1 MRVAQLDRASD
12 YGSEGRE
19 FESSRARYESLQRV
33 FAARIFS
40 MYRKMLVTQSESR
53 ANAGFDLVRYTGK
66 QQGRNENMVQLADLQ
81 RIAGE
86 QAVRQQEPMS
96 AHTTFRIGG
105 PADYFVEAGNE
116 SVLKE
121 LLLLCRETETP
132 FFILGNGSNLL
143 VSDEGYRGV
152 MISLKGF
159 DEISFREGEGEETGK
174 MIMTAG
180 SGVLLSKAAMQAADR
195 GLTGFEFAGGIPGTL
210 GGAVTMNAGAYGGE
224 VKDVILSARVMTQDG
239 KITELSAQELELS
252 YRHSIIQ
259 EKDMIVLTA
268 DFAFEHG
275 NTQQIREQMRQLNA
289 QRREKQPLEY
299 GSAGSTFK
307 RPEEYFAGKLIQD
320 AGLKGYRA
328 GDVMVSEKHS
338 GFVVNVGK
346 GTCRDAMRVI
356 EHVQKTV
363 YEQFGVELEL
373 EVKRI

>member
-1 MRVAQLDRASD
+1 M
-12 YGSEGRE
+12 
-19 FESSRARYESLQRV
+19 
-33 FAARIFS
+33 I
-40 MYRKMLVTQSESR
+40 
-53 ANAGFDLVRYTGK
+53 
-66 QQGRNENMVQLADLQ
+66 QLADLQ

-86 QAVRQQEPMS
+86 QAVRLQEPMS

-121 LLLLCRETETP
+121 LLLLCKETETP

-152 MISLKGF
+152 MISLRGF
-159 DEISFREGEGEETGK
+159 DEISFREGEGTEAGK
-174 MIMTAG
+174 TIMTAG
-180 SGVLLSKAAMQAADR
+180 SGVLLSKAAMQAAER

-224 VKDVILSARVMTQDG
+224 IKDVILSARVMTQEGDV
-239 KITELSAQELELS
+239 TELSTEELALS

-259 EKDMIVLTA
+259 EKDLIVLSA
-268 DFAFEHG
+268 DFAFDHG
-275 NTQQIREQMRQLNA
+275 DEEQIKEQMRQLNA
-289 QRREKQPLEY
+289 RRREKQPLEY

-307 RPEEYFAGKLIQD
+307 RPEGYFAGKLIQD
-320 AGLKGYRA
+320 AGLKGYRS
-328 GDVMVSEKHS
+328 GDVMVSEKHG

-356 EHVQKTV
+356 EHVQRTV

-373 EVKRI
+373 EVKRV

>member
-1 MRVAQLDRASD
+1 
-12 YGSEGRE
+12 
-19 FESSRARYESLQRV
+19 
-33 FAARIFS
+33 
-40 MYRKMLVTQSESR
+40 
-53 ANAGFDLVRYTGK
+53 
-66 QQGRNENMVQLADLQ
+66 MVQLADLQ

-121 LLLLCRETETP
+121 LLLLCQETETP

-152 MISLKGF
+152 MISLRGF
-159 DEISFREGEGEETGK
+159 DEISFREGEGTEAGK
-174 MIMTAG
+174 TVMTAG
-180 SGVLLSKAAMQAADR
+180 SGVLLSKVAMQAAER

-224 VKDVILSARVMTQDG
+224 IKDVILSAQVMTQEGDI
-239 KITELSAQELELS
+239 KELSAEELDLS
-252 YRHSIIQ
+252 YRHSVIQ
-259 EKDMIVLTA
+259 EKELIVLSA
-268 DFAFEHG
+268 DFAFDHG
-275 NTQQIREQMRQLNA
+275 DEEQIKEQMRQLNA

-307 RPEEYFAGKLIQD
+307 RPEGYFAGKLIQD
-320 AGLKGYRA
+320 AGLKGYRS

-346 GTCRDAMRVI
+346 GTYRDAMRVI
-356 EHVQKTV
+356 EHVQRAV

-373 EVKRI
+373 EVKRV

>member
-1 MRVAQLDRASD
+1 
-12 YGSEGRE
+12 
-19 FESSRARYESLQRV
+19 
-33 FAARIFS
+33 
-40 MYRKMLVTQSESR
+40 
-53 ANAGFDLVRYTGK
+53 
-66 QQGRNENMVQLADLQ
+66 MVQLADLQ

-121 LLLLCRETETP
+121 LLLLCQETETP

-152 MISLKGF
+152 MISLRGF
-159 DEISFREGEGEETGK
+159 DEISFREGEGTEAGK
-174 MIMTAG
+174 TVMTAG
-180 SGVLLSKAAMQAADR
+180 SGVFLSKAAMQAAGR

-224 VKDVILSARVMTQDG
+224 IKDVILSAQVMTQEGDI
-239 KITELSAQELELS
+239 KELSAEELDLS
-252 YRHSIIQ
+252 YRHSVIQ
-259 EKDMIVLTA
+259 EKELIVLSA
-268 DFAFEHG
+268 DFAFDHG
-275 NTQQIREQMRQLNA
+275 DEEQIKEQMRQLNA

-307 RPEEYFAGKLIQD
+307 RPEGYFAGKLIQD
-320 AGLKGYRA
+320 AGLKGYRS
-328 GDVMVSEKHS
+328 GDIMVSEKHS

-346 GTCRDAMRVI
+346 GTYRDAMRVI
-356 EHVQKTV
+356 EHVQRVV

-373 EVKRI
+373 EVKRV

>member
-1 MRVAQLDRASD
+1 M
-12 YGSEGRE
+12 
-19 FESSRARYESLQRV
+19 
-33 FAARIFS
+33 I
-40 MYRKMLVTQSESR
+40 
-53 ANAGFDLVRYTGK
+53 
-66 QQGRNENMVQLADLQ
+66 QLADLK

-86 QAVRQQEPMS
+86 QAVRLQEPMS

-121 LLLLCRETETP
+121 LLLLCKETETP

-152 MISLKGF
+152 MISLRGF
-159 DEISFREGEGEETGK
+159 DEISFREGEGTEAGK
-174 MIMTAG
+174 TIMTAG
-180 SGVLLSKAAMQAADR
+180 SGVLLSKAAMQAAER
-195 GLTGFEFAGGIPGTL
+195 GLTGFEFVGGIPGTL

-224 VKDVILSARVMTQDG
+224 IRDVILSARVMTKAGDVR
-239 KITELSAQELELS
+239 ELSTEELALS

-259 EKDMIVLTA
+259 EKDLIVLSA
-268 DFAFEHG
+268 DFAFDHG
-275 NTQQIREQMRQLNA
+275 DEEQIKEQMRQLNA
-289 QRREKQPLEY
+289 RRREKQPLEY

-307 RPEEYFAGKLIQD
+307 RPEGYFAGKLIQD
-320 AGLKGYRA
+320 AGLKGYRS
-328 GDVMVSEKHS
+328 GDVMVSEKHG

-356 EHVQKTV
+356 EHVQRTV

-373 EVKRI
+373 EVKRV

>member
-1 MRVAQLDRASD
+1 M
-12 YGSEGRE
+12 
-19 FESSRARYESLQRV
+19 
-33 FAARIFS
+33 I
-40 MYRKMLVTQSESR
+40 
-53 ANAGFDLVRYTGK
+53 
-66 QQGRNENMVQLADLQ
+66 QLADLQ
-81 RIAGE
+81 RIAGK
-86 QAVRQQEPMS
+86 QAVRLQEPMS

-121 LLLLCRETETP
+121 LLLLCKETETP

-152 MISLKGF
+152 MISLRGF
-159 DEISFREGEGEETGK
+159 DEISFREGEGTEAGK
-174 MIMTAG
+174 TIMAAG
-180 SGVLLSKAAMQAADR
+180 SGVLLSKAAMQAAAR

-224 VKDVILSARVMTQDG
+224 IRDVILSARVMTKAGDVR
-239 KITELSAQELELS
+239 ELSTEELALS

-259 EKDMIVLTA
+259 EKDLIVLSA
-268 DFAFEHG
+268 DFAFDHG
-275 NTQQIREQMRQLNA
+275 DEEQIKEQMRQLNA
-289 QRREKQPLEY
+289 RRREKQPLEY

-307 RPEEYFAGKLIQD
+307 RPEGYFAGKLIQD
-320 AGLKGYRA
+320 AGLKGYRS
-328 GDVMVSEKHS
+328 GDVMVSEKHG

-356 EHVQKTV
+356 EHVQRTV

-373 EVKRI
+373 EVKRV

>member
-1 MRVAQLDRASD
+1 
-12 YGSEGRE
+12 
-19 FESSRARYESLQRV
+19 
-33 FAARIFS
+33 
-40 MYRKMLVTQSESR
+40 
-53 ANAGFDLVRYTGK
+53 
-66 QQGRNENMVQLADLQ
+66 MVQLADLQ

-86 QAVRQQEPMS
+86 QAVRLQEPMS

-105 PADYFVEAGNE
+105 PADYFVEPGSE

-152 MISLKGF
+152 MISLRGF
-159 DEISFREGEGEETGK
+159 DEISFREGESTEAGK
-174 MIMTAG
+174 TIMTAG
-180 SGVLLSKAAMQAADR
+180 SGVLLSKAAMQAAER

-224 VKDVILSARVMTQDG
+224 IRDVILSARVMTKAGDVR
-239 KITELSAQELELS
+239 ELSAEELDLS

-259 EKDMIVLTA
+259 EKDLIVLSA
-268 DFAFEHG
+268 DFAFAHG
-275 NTQQIREQMRQLNA
+275 DEEQIKEQMCQLNT

-307 RPEEYFAGKLIQD
+307 RPEGYFAGKLIQD
-320 AGLKGYRA
+320 AGLKGYRS

-346 GTCRDAMRVI
+346 GTCGDAMRVI
-356 EHVQKTV
+356 EHVQRTV

-373 EVKRI
+373 EVKRV

>member
-1 MRVAQLDRASD
+1 
-12 YGSEGRE
+12 
-19 FESSRARYESLQRV
+19 
-33 FAARIFS
+33 
-40 MYRKMLVTQSESR
+40 
-53 ANAGFDLVRYTGK
+53 
-66 QQGRNENMVQLADLQ
+66 MVQLADLQ

-86 QAVRQQEPMS
+86 QAVRLQEPMS

-105 PADYFVEAGNE
+105 PADYFVEPGSE

-152 MISLKGF
+152 MISLRGF
-159 DEISFREGEGEETGK
+159 DEISFREGESTETGK
-174 MIMTAG
+174 TIMTAG
-180 SGVLLSKAAMQAADR
+180 SGVLLSKAAMQAAER

-224 VKDVILSARVMTQDG
+224 IRDVILSARVMTKAGDVR
-239 KITELSAQELELS
+239 ELSAEELDLS

-259 EKDMIVLTA
+259 EKDLIVLSA
-268 DFAFEHG
+268 DFAFAHG
-275 NTQQIREQMRQLNA
+275 DEEQIKEQMRQLNT

-307 RPEEYFAGKLIQD
+307 RPEGYFAGKLIQD
-320 AGLKGYRA
+320 AGLKGYRS

-346 GTCRDAMRVI
+346 GTCGDAMRVI
-356 EHVQKTV
+356 EHVQRTV

>member
-1 MRVAQLDRASD
+1 
-12 YGSEGRE
+12 
-19 FESSRARYESLQRV
+19 
-33 FAARIFS
+33 
-40 MYRKMLVTQSESR
+40 
-53 ANAGFDLVRYTGK
+53 
-66 QQGRNENMVQLADLQ
+66 MVQLADLQ

-86 QAVRQQEPMS
+86 QAVRLQEPMS

-105 PADYFVEAGNE
+105 PADYFVEPGSE

-152 MISLKGF
+152 MISLRGF
-159 DEISFREGEGEETGK
+159 DEISFREGESTEAGK
-174 MIMTAG
+174 TIMTAG
-180 SGVLLSKAAMQAADR
+180 CGVLLSKAAMQAAER

-224 VKDVILSARVMTQDG
+224 IRDVILSARVMTKAGDVR
-239 KITELSAQELELS
+239 ELSAEELDLS

-259 EKDMIVLTA
+259 EKDLIVLSA
-268 DFAFEHG
+268 DFAFAHG
-275 NTQQIREQMRQLNA
+275 DEEQIKEQMRQLNT

-307 RPEEYFAGKLIQD
+307 RPEGYFAGKLIQD
-320 AGLKGYRA
+320 AGLKGYRS

-346 GTCRDAMRVI
+346 GTCGDAMRVI
-356 EHVQKTV
+356 EHVQRTV

-373 EVKRI
+373 EVKRV

>member
-1 MRVAQLDRASD
+1 M
-12 YGSEGRE
+12 
-19 FESSRARYESLQRV
+19 
-33 FAARIFS
+33 I
-40 MYRKMLVTQSESR
+40 
-53 ANAGFDLVRYTGK
+53 
-66 QQGRNENMVQLADLQ
+66 QLADLQ

-86 QAVRQQEPMS
+86 QAVRLQEPMS

-121 LLLLCRETETP
+121 MLLLCKETETP

-152 MISLKGF
+152 MISLRGF
-159 DEISFREGEGEETGK
+159 DEISFREGEGTEAGK
-174 MIMTAG
+174 TIMTAG
-180 SGVLLSKAAMQAADR
+180 SGVLLSKAAMQAAER

-224 VKDVILSARVMTQDG
+224 IRDVILSARVMTKAGDVR
-239 KITELSAQELELS
+239 ELSTEELALS

-259 EKDMIVLTA
+259 EKDLIVLSA
-268 DFAFEHG
+268 DFAFDHG
-275 NTQQIREQMRQLNA
+275 DEEQIKEQMRQLNA
-289 QRREKQPLEY
+289 RRREKQPLEY

-307 RPEEYFAGKLIQD
+307 RPEGYFAGKLIQD
-320 AGLKGYRA
+320 AGLKGYRS
-328 GDVMVSEKHS
+328 GDVMVSEKHG

-356 EHVQKTV
+356 EHVQRTV

-373 EVKRI
+373 EVKRV

>member
-1 MRVAQLDRASD
+1 
-12 YGSEGRE
+12 
-19 FESSRARYESLQRV
+19 
-33 FAARIFS
+33 
-40 MYRKMLVTQSESR
+40 
-53 ANAGFDLVRYTGK
+53 
-66 QQGRNENMVQLADLQ
+66 MVQLADLQ

-86 QAVRQQEPMS
+86 QAVRLQEPMS

-105 PADYFVEAGNE
+105 PADYFVEPGSE

-152 MISLKGF
+152 MISLRGF
-159 DEISFREGEGEETGK
+159 DEISFREGESTEAGK
-174 MIMTAG
+174 TIMTAG
-180 SGVLLSKAAMQAADR
+180 SGVLLSKAAMQAAER

-224 VKDVILSARVMTQDG
+224 IRDVILSARVMTKAGDVR
-239 KITELSAQELELS
+239 ELSAEELDLS

-259 EKDMIVLTA
+259 EKDLIVLSA
-268 DFAFEHG
+268 NFAFAHG
-275 NTQQIREQMRQLNA
+275 DEEQIKEQMRQLNT

-307 RPEEYFAGKLIQD
+307 RPEGYFAGKLIQD
-320 AGLKGYRA
+320 AGLKGYRS

-346 GTCRDAMRVI
+346 GTCGDAMRVI
-356 EHVQKTV
+356 EHVQRTV

-373 EVKRI
+373 EVKRV

>member
-1 MRVAQLDRASD
+1 
-12 YGSEGRE
+12 
-19 FESSRARYESLQRV
+19 
-33 FAARIFS
+33 
-40 MYRKMLVTQSESR
+40 
-53 ANAGFDLVRYTGK
+53 
-66 QQGRNENMVQLADLQ
+66 MVQLADLQ

-86 QAVRQQEPMS
+86 QAVRLQEPMS

-105 PADYFVEAGNE
+105 PADYFVEPGSE

-152 MISLKGF
+152 MISLRGF
-159 DEISFREGEGEETGK
+159 DEISFREGESTEAGK
-174 MIMTAG
+174 TIMTAG
-180 SGVLLSKAAMQAADR
+180 CGVLLSKAAMQVAER

-224 VKDVILSARVMTQDG
+224 IRDVILSARVMTKAGDVR
-239 KITELSAQELELS
+239 ELSAEELDLS

-259 EKDMIVLTA
+259 EKDLIVLSA
-268 DFAFEHG
+268 DFAFAHG
-275 NTQQIREQMRQLNA
+275 DEEQIKEQMRQLNT

-307 RPEEYFAGKLIQD
+307 RPEGYFAGKLIQD
-320 AGLKGYRA
+320 AGLKGYRS

-346 GTCRDAMRVI
+346 GTCGDAMRVI
-356 EHVQKTV
+356 EHVQRTV

-373 EVKRI
+373 EVKRV

>member
-1 MRVAQLDRASD
+1 MELYKALCEIS
-12 YGSEGRE
+12 GEGNV
-19 FESSRARYESLQRV
+19 L
-33 FAARIFS
+33 
-40 MYRKMLVTQSESR
+40 K
-53 ANAGFDLVRYTGK
+53 D
-66 QQGRNENMVQLADLQ
+66 
-81 RIAGE
+81 
-86 QAVRQQEPMS
+86 EPMKM
-96 AHTTFRIGG
+96 HTTFRIGG
-105 PADYFVEAGNE
+105 PADYFVEPGSE

-152 MISLKGF
+152 MISLRGF
-159 DEISFREGEGEETGK
+159 DEISFREGESTEAGK
-174 MIMTAG
+174 TIMTAG
-180 SGVLLSKAAMQAADR
+180 CGVLLSKAAMQAAER

-224 VKDVILSARVMTQDG
+224 IRDVILSARVMTKAGDVR
-239 KITELSAQELELS
+239 ELSAEELDLS

-259 EKDMIVLTA
+259 EKDLIVLSA
-268 DFAFEHG
+268 DFAFAHG
-275 NTQQIREQMRQLNA
+275 DEEQIKEQMRQLNT

-307 RPEEYFAGKLIQD
+307 RPEGYFAGKLIQD
-320 AGLKGYRA
+320 AGLKGYRS

-346 GTCRDAMRVI
+346 GTCGDAMRVI
-356 EHVQKTV
+356 EHVQRTV

-373 EVKRI
+373 EVKRV

>member
-1 MRVAQLDRASD
+1 M
-12 YGSEGRE
+12 
-19 FESSRARYESLQRV
+19 
-33 FAARIFS
+33 I
-40 MYRKMLVTQSESR
+40 
-53 ANAGFDLVRYTGK
+53 
-66 QQGRNENMVQLADLQ
+66 QLADLQ

-86 QAVRQQEPMS
+86 QAVRLQEPMS

-105 PADYFVEAGNE
+105 PADYFVEAVNE

-121 LLLLCRETETP
+121 VLLLCKETETP

-152 MISLKGF
+152 MISLRGF
-159 DEISFREGEGEETGK
+159 DEISFREGEGTETGK
-174 MIMTAG
+174 TVMTAG
-180 SGVLLSKAAMQAADR
+180 SGVLLSKAAMQAAER

-224 VKDVILSARVMTQDG
+224 IKDVILSARVMTQEGDV
-239 KITELSAQELELS
+239 TELSAEELALS

-259 EKDMIVLTA
+259 EKELIVLSA
-268 DFAFEHG
+268 DFAFAHG
-275 NTQQIREQMRQLNA
+275 DEEQIKEQMRQLNA
-289 QRREKQPLEY
+289 RRREKQPLEY

-307 RPEEYFAGKLIQD
+307 RPEGYFAGKLIQD
-320 AGLKGYRA
+320 AGLKGYRS

-346 GTCRDAMRVI
+346 GTCGDAMRVI
-356 EHVQKTV
+356 EHVQRTV

-373 EVKRI
+373 EVKRV

>member
-1 MRVAQLDRASD
+1 
-12 YGSEGRE
+12 
-19 FESSRARYESLQRV
+19 
-33 FAARIFS
+33 
-40 MYRKMLVTQSESR
+40 
-53 ANAGFDLVRYTGK
+53 
-66 QQGRNENMVQLADLQ
+66 MVQLADLQ

-86 QAVRQQEPMS
+86 QAVRLQEPMS

-105 PADYFVEAGNE
+105 PADYFVEPGSE

-152 MISLKGF
+152 MISLRGF
-159 DEISFREGEGEETGK
+159 DEISFREGESTEAGK
-174 MIMTAG
+174 TIMTAG
-180 SGVLLSKAAMQAADR
+180 CGVLLSKAAMQAAER

-224 VKDVILSARVMTQDG
+224 IRDVILSARVMTKAGD
-239 KITELSAQELELS
+239 IRELSAEELDLS

-259 EKDMIVLTA
+259 EKDLIVLSA
-268 DFAFEHG
+268 DFAFAHG
-275 NTQQIREQMRQLNA
+275 DEEQIKEQMRQLNT

-307 RPEEYFAGKLIQD
+307 RPEGYFAGKLIQD
-320 AGLKGYRA
+320 AGLKGYRS

-346 GTCRDAMRVI
+346 GTCGDAMRVI
-356 EHVQKTV
+356 EHVQRTV

-373 EVKRI
+373 EVKRV

>member
-1 MRVAQLDRASD
+1 
-12 YGSEGRE
+12 
-19 FESSRARYESLQRV
+19 
-33 FAARIFS
+33 
-40 MYRKMLVTQSESR
+40 
-53 ANAGFDLVRYTGK
+53 
-66 QQGRNENMVQLADLQ
+66 MVQLADLQ

-86 QAVRQQEPMS
+86 QAVRLQEPMS

-105 PADYFVEAGNE
+105 PADYFVEPGSE
-116 SVLKE
+116 SVLKK

-152 MISLKGF
+152 MISLRGF
-159 DEISFREGEGEETGK
+159 DEISFREGESTEAGK
-174 MIMTAG
+174 TIMTAG
-180 SGVLLSKAAMQAADR
+180 CGVLLSKAAMQAAER

-224 VKDVILSARVMTQDG
+224 IRDVILSARVMTKAGDVR
-239 KITELSAQELELS
+239 ELSAEELDLS

-259 EKDMIVLTA
+259 EKDLIVLSA
-268 DFAFEHG
+268 DFAFAHG
-275 NTQQIREQMRQLNA
+275 DEEQIKEQMRQLNT

-307 RPEEYFAGKLIQD
+307 RPEGYFAGKLIQD
-320 AGLKGYRA
+320 AGLKGYRS

-346 GTCRDAMRVI
+346 GTCGDAMRVI
-356 EHVQKTV
+356 EHVQRTV
-363 YEQFGVELEL
+363 YEQFGVALEL
-373 EVKRI
+373 EVKRV

>member
-1 MRVAQLDRASD
+1 
-12 YGSEGRE
+12 
-19 FESSRARYESLQRV
+19 
-33 FAARIFS
+33 
-40 MYRKMLVTQSESR
+40 
-53 ANAGFDLVRYTGK
+53 
-66 QQGRNENMVQLADLQ
+66 MVQLADLQ

-86 QAVRQQEPMS
+86 QAVRLQEPMS

-105 PADYFVEAGNE
+105 PADYFVEPGSE

-152 MISLKGF
+152 MISQRGF
-159 DEISFREGEGEETGK
+159 DEISFREGESTEAGK
-174 MIMTAG
+174 TIMTAG
-180 SGVLLSKAAMQAADR
+180 CGVLLSKAAMQAAER

-224 VKDVILSARVMTQDG
+224 IRDVILSARVMTKAGDVR
-239 KITELSAQELELS
+239 ELSAEELDLS

-259 EKDMIVLTA
+259 EKDLIVLSA
-268 DFAFEHG
+268 DFAFAHG
-275 NTQQIREQMRQLNA
+275 DEEQIKEQMRQLNT

-307 RPEEYFAGKLIQD
+307 RPEGYFAGKLIQD
-320 AGLKGYRA
+320 AGLKGYRS

-346 GTCRDAMRVI
+346 GTCGDAMRVI
-356 EHVQKTV
+356 EHVQRTV

-373 EVKRI
+373 EVKRV

>member
-1 MRVAQLDRASD
+1 
-12 YGSEGRE
+12 
-19 FESSRARYESLQRV
+19 
-33 FAARIFS
+33 
-40 MYRKMLVTQSESR
+40 
-53 ANAGFDLVRYTGK
+53 
-66 QQGRNENMVQLADLQ
+66 MVQLADLQ

-86 QAVRQQEPMS
+86 QAVRLQEPMS

-105 PADYFVEAGNE
+105 PADYFVEPGSE

-152 MISLKGF
+152 MISLRGF
-159 DEISFREGEGEETGK
+159 DEISFREGESTEAGK
-174 MIMTAG
+174 TIMTAG
-180 SGVLLSKAAMQAADR
+180 SGVLLSKAAMQAAER

-224 VKDVILSARVMTQDG
+224 IRDVILSARVMTKAGDVR
-239 KITELSAQELELS
+239 ELSAEELDLS

-259 EKDMIVLTA
+259 EKDLIVLSA
-268 DFAFEHG
+268 DFAFDHG
-275 NTQQIREQMRQLNA
+275 DEEQIKEQMRQLNT

-307 RPEEYFAGKLIQD
+307 RPEGYFAGKLIQD
-320 AGLKGYRA
+320 AGLKGYRS

-346 GTCRDAMRVI
+346 GTCGDAMRVI
-356 EHVQKTV
+356 EHVQRTV

-373 EVKRI
+373 EVKRV

>member
-1 MRVAQLDRASD
+1 
-12 YGSEGRE
+12 
-19 FESSRARYESLQRV
+19 
-33 FAARIFS
+33 
-40 MYRKMLVTQSESR
+40 
-53 ANAGFDLVRYTGK
+53 
-66 QQGRNENMVQLADLQ
+66 MVQLADLQ

-121 LLLLCRETETP
+121 LLLLCKETETP

-152 MISLKGF
+152 MISLRGF
-159 DEISFREGEGEETGK
+159 DEISFREGEGTETGK
-174 MIMTAG
+174 TVITAG
-180 SGVLLSKAAMQAADR
+180 SGVLLSKAAMQAAER

-224 VKDVILSARVMTQDG
+224 IKDVILSARVMTQEGDV
-239 KITELSAQELELS
+239 TELSAEELALS

-259 EKDMIVLTA
+259 EKELIVLSA
-268 DFAFEHG
+268 DFAFAHG
-275 NTQQIREQMRQLNA
+275 DEEQIKEQMRQLNA
-289 QRREKQPLEY
+289 RRREKQPLEY

-307 RPEEYFAGKLIQD
+307 RPEGYFAGKLIQD
-320 AGLKGYRA
+320 AGLKGYRS

-346 GTCRDAMRVI
+346 GTCGDAMRVI
-356 EHVQKTV
+356 EHVQRTV

-373 EVKRI
+373 EVKRV

>member
-1 MRVAQLDRASD
+1 
-12 YGSEGRE
+12 
-19 FESSRARYESLQRV
+19 
-33 FAARIFS
+33 
-40 MYRKMLVTQSESR
+40 
-53 ANAGFDLVRYTGK
+53 
-66 QQGRNENMVQLADLQ
+66 MVQLADLQ

-86 QAVRQQEPMS
+86 QAVRLQEPMS

-105 PADYFVEAGNE
+105 PADYFVEPGSE

-152 MISLKGF
+152 MISLRGF
-159 DEISFREGEGEETGK
+159 DEISFREGESTEAGK
-174 MIMTAG
+174 TIMTAG
-180 SGVLLSKAAMQAADR
+180 CGVLLSKAAMQAAER

-224 VKDVILSARVMTQDG
+224 IRDVILSARVMTKAGDVR
-239 KITELSAQELELS
+239 ELSAEELDLS

-259 EKDMIVLTA
+259 EKDLIVLSA
-268 DFAFEHG
+268 DFAFAHG
-275 NTQQIREQMRQLNA
+275 DEEQIKEQMRQLNT

-307 RPEEYFAGKLIQD
+307 RQEGYFAGKLIQD
-320 AGLKGYRA
+320 AGLKGYRS

-346 GTCRDAMRVI
+346 GTCGDAMRVI
-356 EHVQKTV
+356 EHVQRTV

-373 EVKRI
+373 EVKRV

>member
-1 MRVAQLDRASD
+1 
-12 YGSEGRE
+12 
-19 FESSRARYESLQRV
+19 
-33 FAARIFS
+33 
-40 MYRKMLVTQSESR
+40 
-53 ANAGFDLVRYTGK
+53 
-66 QQGRNENMVQLADLQ
+66 MVQLADLQ

-86 QAVRQQEPMS
+86 QAVRLQEPMS
-96 AHTTFRIGG
+96 AHTTFHIGG
-105 PADYFVEAGNE
+105 PADYFVEAGSE

-152 MISLKGF
+152 MISLRGF
-159 DEISFREGEGEETGK
+159 DEISFREGESTEAGK
-174 MIMTAG
+174 TIMTAG
-180 SGVLLSKAAMQAADR
+180 CGVLLSKAAMQAAER

-224 VKDVILSARVMTQDG
+224 IRDVILSARVMTKAGDVR
-239 KITELSAQELELS
+239 ELSAEELDLS

-259 EKDMIVLTA
+259 EKDLIVLSA
-268 DFAFEHG
+268 DFAFAHG
-275 NTQQIREQMRQLNA
+275 DEEQIKEQMRQLNT

-307 RPEEYFAGKLIQD
+307 RPEGYFAGKLIQD
-320 AGLKGYRA
+320 AGLKGYRS

-346 GTCRDAMRVI
+346 GTCGDAMHVI
-356 EHVQKTV
+356 EHVQRTV

-373 EVKRI
+373 EVKRV

>member
-1 MRVAQLDRASD
+1 M
-12 YGSEGRE
+12 
-19 FESSRARYESLQRV
+19 
-33 FAARIFS
+33 I
-40 MYRKMLVTQSESR
+40 
-53 ANAGFDLVRYTGK
+53 
-66 QQGRNENMVQLADLQ
+66 QLADLK

-86 QAVRQQEPMS
+86 QAVRLQEPMS

-121 LLLLCRETETP
+121 LLLLCKETETP

-152 MISLKGF
+152 MISLRGF
-159 DEISFREGEGEETGK
+159 DEISFREGEGTEAGK
-174 MIMTAG
+174 TIMTAG
-180 SGVLLSKAAMQAADR
+180 SGVLLSKAAMQAAER

-224 VKDVILSARVMTQDG
+224 IRDVILSARVMTKAGDVR
-239 KITELSAQELELS
+239 ELSTEELALS

-259 EKDMIVLTA
+259 EKDLIVLSA
-268 DFAFEHG
+268 DFAFDHG
-275 NTQQIREQMRQLNA
+275 DEEQIKEQMRQLNA
-289 QRREKQPLEY
+289 RRREKQPLEY

-307 RPEEYFAGKLIQD
+307 RPEGYFAGKLIQD
-320 AGLKGYRA
+320 AGLKGYRS
-328 GDVMVSEKHS
+328 GDVMVSEKHG

-356 EHVQKTV
+356 EHVQRTV

-373 EVKRI
+373 EVKRV

>member
-1 MRVAQLDRASD
+1 
-12 YGSEGRE
+12 
-19 FESSRARYESLQRV
+19 
-33 FAARIFS
+33 
-40 MYRKMLVTQSESR
+40 
-53 ANAGFDLVRYTGK
+53 
-66 QQGRNENMVQLADLQ
+66 MVQLADLQ

-86 QAVRQQEPMS
+86 QAVRLQEPMS

-105 PADYFVEAGNE
+105 PADYFVEPGSE

-152 MISLKGF
+152 MISLRGF
-159 DEISFREGEGEETGK
+159 DEISFREGESTEAGK
-174 MIMTAG
+174 TIMTAG
-180 SGVLLSKAAMQAADR
+180 SGVLLSKAAMQAAER

-224 VKDVILSARVMTQDG
+224 IRDVILSARVMTKAGDVR
-239 KITELSAQELELS
+239 ELSAEELDLS

-259 EKDMIVLTA
+259 EKDLIVLSA
-268 DFAFEHG
+268 DFAFAHG
-275 NTQQIREQMRQLNA
+275 DEEQIKEQMRQLNT

-307 RPEEYFAGKLIQD
+307 RPEGYFAGKLIQD
-320 AGLKGYRA
+320 AGLKGYRS

-346 GTCRDAMRVI
+346 GTCGDAMRVI
-356 EHVQKTV
+356 EHVQRTV

-373 EVKRI
+373 EVKRV

>member
-1 MRVAQLDRASD
+1 
-12 YGSEGRE
+12 
-19 FESSRARYESLQRV
+19 
-33 FAARIFS
+33 
-40 MYRKMLVTQSESR
+40 
-53 ANAGFDLVRYTGK
+53 
-66 QQGRNENMVQLADLQ
+66 MVQLADLQ

-86 QAVRQQEPMS
+86 QAVRLQEPMS

-105 PADYFVEAGNE
+105 PADYFVEAGSE

-152 MISLKGF
+152 MISLRGF
-159 DEISFREGEGEETGK
+159 DEISFREGESTEAGK
-174 MIMTAG
+174 TIMTAG
-180 SGVLLSKAAMQAADR
+180 SGVLLSKAAMQAAER

-224 VKDVILSARVMTQDG
+224 IRDVILSARVMTKAGDVRA
-239 KITELSAQELELS
+239 LSAEELDLS

-259 EKDMIVLTA
+259 EKDLIVLSA
-268 DFAFEHG
+268 DFAFAHG
-275 NTQQIREQMRQLNA
+275 DEEQIKEQMRQLNT

-307 RPEEYFAGKLIQD
+307 RPEGYFAGKLIQD
-320 AGLKGYRA
+320 AGLKGYRS

-346 GTCRDAMRVI
+346 GTCGDAMRVI
-356 EHVQKTV
+356 EHVQRTV

-373 EVKRI
+373 EVKRV

>member
-1 MRVAQLDRASD
+1 
-12 YGSEGRE
+12 
-19 FESSRARYESLQRV
+19 
-33 FAARIFS
+33 
-40 MYRKMLVTQSESR
+40 
-53 ANAGFDLVRYTGK
+53 
-66 QQGRNENMVQLADLQ
+66 MVQLADLQ

-121 LLLLCRETETP
+121 LLLLCQETETP

-152 MISLKGF
+152 MISLRGF
-159 DEISFREGEGEETGK
+159 DEISFREGEGTEAGK
-174 MIMTAG
+174 TVMTAG
-180 SGVLLSKAAMQAADR
+180 SGVLLSKAAMQAAER

-224 VKDVILSARVMTQDG
+224 IKDVILSAQVMTQEGDI
-239 KITELSAQELELS
+239 KELSAEELDLS
-252 YRHSIIQ
+252 YRYSVIQ
-259 EKDMIVLTA
+259 EKELIVLSA
-268 DFAFEHG
+268 DFAFDHG
-275 NTQQIREQMRQLNA
+275 DEEQIKEQMRQLNA

-307 RPEEYFAGKLIQD
+307 RPEGYFAGKLIQD
-320 AGLKGYRA
+320 AGLKGYRS

-346 GTCRDAMRVI
+346 GTYRDAMRVI
-356 EHVQKTV
+356 EHVQRAV

-373 EVKRI
+373 EVKRV

>member
-1 MRVAQLDRASD
+1 
-12 YGSEGRE
+12 
-19 FESSRARYESLQRV
+19 
-33 FAARIFS
+33 
-40 MYRKMLVTQSESR
+40 
-53 ANAGFDLVRYTGK
+53 
-66 QQGRNENMVQLADLQ
+66 MVQLADLQ

-86 QAVRQQEPMS
+86 QAVRLQEPMS

-105 PADYFVEAGNE
+105 PADYFVEPGSE

-152 MISLKGF
+152 MISLRGF
-159 DEISFREGEGEETGK
+159 DEISFREGESTEAGK
-174 MIMTAG
+174 TIMTAG
-180 SGVLLSKAAMQAADR
+180 CGVLLSKAAMQAAER

-224 VKDVILSARVMTQDG
+224 IRDVILSARVMTKAGDVR
-239 KITELSAQELELS
+239 ELSVEELDLS

-259 EKDMIVLTA
+259 EKDLIVLSA
-268 DFAFEHG
+268 DFAFAHG
-275 NTQQIREQMRQLNA
+275 DEEQIKEQMRQLNT

-307 RPEEYFAGKLIQD
+307 RPEGYFAGKLIQD
-320 AGLKGYRA
+320 AGLKGYRS
-328 GDVMVSEKHS
+328 GDEMVSEKHS

-346 GTCRDAMRVI
+346 GTCGDAMRVI
-356 EHVQKTV
+356 EHVQRTV

-373 EVKRI
+373 EVKRV

>member
-1 MRVAQLDRASD
+1 
-12 YGSEGRE
+12 
-19 FESSRARYESLQRV
+19 
-33 FAARIFS
+33 
-40 MYRKMLVTQSESR
+40 
-53 ANAGFDLVRYTGK
+53 
-66 QQGRNENMVQLADLQ
+66 MVQLADLQ

-86 QAVRQQEPMS
+86 QAVRLQEPMS

-105 PADYFVEAGNE
+105 PADYFVEPGSE

-152 MISLKGF
+152 MISLRGF
-159 DEISFREGEGEETGK
+159 DEISFREGESTEAGK
-174 MIMTAG
+174 TIMTAG
-180 SGVLLSKAAMQAADR
+180 CGVLLSKAAMQAAER

-224 VKDVILSARVMTQDG
+224 IRDVILSARVMTKAGDVR
-239 KITELSAQELELS
+239 ELSAEELDLS

-259 EKDMIVLTA
+259 EKDLIVLSA
-268 DFAFEHG
+268 DFAFAHG
-275 NTQQIREQMRQLNA
+275 DEERIKEQMRQLNT

-307 RPEEYFAGKLIQD
+307 RPEGYFAGKLIQD
-320 AGLKGYRA
+320 AGLKGYRS

-346 GTCRDAMRVI
+346 GTCGDAMRVI
-356 EHVQKTV
+356 EHVQRTV
-363 YEQFGVELEL
+363 YEQFGVALEL
-373 EVKRI
+373 EVKRV

>member
-1 MRVAQLDRASD
+1 
-12 YGSEGRE
+12 
-19 FESSRARYESLQRV
+19 
-33 FAARIFS
+33 
-40 MYRKMLVTQSESR
+40 
-53 ANAGFDLVRYTGK
+53 
-66 QQGRNENMVQLADLQ
+66 MVQLADLQ

-121 LLLLCRETETP
+121 LLLLCKETETP

-152 MISLKGF
+152 MISLRGF
-159 DEISFREGEGEETGK
+159 DEISFREGEGTEAGK
-174 MIMTAG
+174 TVMTAG
-180 SGVLLSKAAMQAADR
+180 SGVLLSKAAMQAAER

-224 VKDVILSARVMTQDG
+224 IKDVILSARVMTQEGD
-239 KITELSAQELELS
+239 ITELSAEELALS

-259 EKDMIVLTA
+259 EKELIVLSA
-268 DFAFEHG
+268 DFAFDHG
-275 NTQQIREQMRQLNA
+275 DEEQIKEQMRQLNA

-307 RPEEYFAGKLIQD
+307 RPEGYFAGKLIQD
-320 AGLKGYRA
+320 AGLKGYRS

-346 GTCRDAMRVI
+346 GTYRDAMRVI
-356 EHVQKTV
+356 EHVQRAV

-373 EVKRI
+373 EVKRV

>member
-1 MRVAQLDRASD
+1 M
-12 YGSEGRE
+12 
-19 FESSRARYESLQRV
+19 
-33 FAARIFS
+33 I
-40 MYRKMLVTQSESR
+40 
-53 ANAGFDLVRYTGK
+53 
-66 QQGRNENMVQLADLQ
+66 QLADLQ

-86 QAVRQQEPMS
+86 QAVRLQEPMS

-121 LLLLCRETETP
+121 LLLLCKETETP

-152 MISLKGF
+152 MISLRGF
-159 DEISFREGEGEETGK
+159 DEISFREGEGTEAGK

-180 SGVLLSKAAMQAADR
+180 SGVLLSKAAMQAAER

-224 VKDVILSARVMTQDG
+224 IRDVILSARVMTKAGDVR
-239 KITELSAQELELS
+239 ELSTEELALS

-259 EKDMIVLTA
+259 EKDLIVLSA
-268 DFAFEHG
+268 DFAFDHG
-275 NTQQIREQMRQLNA
+275 DEEQIKEQMRQLNA
-289 QRREKQPLEY
+289 RRREKQPLEY

-307 RPEEYFAGKLIQD
+307 RPEGYFAGKLIQD
-320 AGLKGYRA
+320 AGLKGYRS
-328 GDVMVSEKHS
+328 GDVMVSEKHG

-356 EHVQKTV
+356 EHVQRTV

-373 EVKRI
+373 EVKRV